1 MRVATRPV
9 HGVLA
14 RRLQLRFACQ
24 SQAAQAKSDA
34 EAAHCKA
41 CGTCVNDWKLTCGSC
56 NHIVAPP
63 SSAGPFDVFGLPARF
78 ALDGPALQSAH
89 KRMQMRAHPDRFAPG
104 AGGSRLE
111 RAEAEAASAALSSAF
126 RVLESPWSRAHA
138 LLLQR
143 GRDPLAENAG
153 TARSGVDAALLME
166 VMEAREVIDSRPA
179 DPEQLKQIVD
189 AATSRLSVAAEEL
202 GVAFATAEEAEAAG
216 DDAAATAALERA
228 EALVVEAQYRQRIK
242 DQAEAAAEAAQGRR

>member
-1 MRVATRPV
+1 MHWAPQRALPCPAVIPSLSSPGAP
-9 HGVLA
+9 LCA
-14 RRLQLRFACQ
+14 FRR
-24 SQAAQAKSDA
+24 
-34 EAAHCKA
+34 
-41 CGTCVNDWKLTCGSC
+41 
-56 NHIVAPP
+56 
-63 SSAGPFDVFGLPARF
+63 PARF

-111 RAEAEAASAALSSAF
+111 QAEAEAASAALSSAF

-202 GVAFATAEEAEAAG
+202 GVAFATAEDAEAAG